1 MRDKQ
6 GLYAESND
14 SSTPVPGGPKY
25 LIAEEAGVLLF
36 SKFEVLIKPDLRG

>member
-1 MRDKQ
+1 MQ
-6 GLYAESND
+6 NQMIVA
-14 SSTPVPGGPKY
+14 TPVPGGPKY